1 MRARTRKLIG
11 TMLLVAL
18 IPLYSLVVMA
28 LAAPLVGNASTLVQ
42 SLFFL
47 VTGIAWVLP
56 AAALITWMIRGRFR
70 LRD

>member
-11 TMLLVAL
+11 TVLLVAL

-28 LAAPLVGNASTLVQ
+28 IASPLIGTASTLVQ

-47 VTGIAWVLP
+47 VTGIVWVLP
-56 AAALITWMIRGRFR
+56 AAALVTWMIRGSFR
-70 LRD
+70 LRG